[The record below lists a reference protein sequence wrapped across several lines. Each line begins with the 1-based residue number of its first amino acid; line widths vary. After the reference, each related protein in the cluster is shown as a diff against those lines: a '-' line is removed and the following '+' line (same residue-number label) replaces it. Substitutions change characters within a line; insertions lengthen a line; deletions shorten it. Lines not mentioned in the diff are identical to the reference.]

1 MPHCEECDNPE
12 EDCECEPE
20 DEDEEDNEW
29 LWMRQSR
36 MSKTSR

>member
-1 MPHCEECDNPE
+1 LPHCEECDNPE

-20 DEDEEDNEW
+20 EVEEDNEW

-36 MSKTSR
+36 MSKTRR